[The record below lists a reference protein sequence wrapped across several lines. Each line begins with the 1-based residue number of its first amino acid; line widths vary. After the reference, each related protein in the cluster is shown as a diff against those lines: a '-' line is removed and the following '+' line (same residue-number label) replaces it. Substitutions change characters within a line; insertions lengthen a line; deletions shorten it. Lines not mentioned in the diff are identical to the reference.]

1 MWESVWRL
9 HSRKW
14 SCWVTERERL
24 ENTHRPSGS
33 PVSLAAARRSAA
45 ECQCPLPCPRGL
57 TVLGVVSPVCLVESD
72 TFVVQFYINFPSC
85 TGYTHITPNRKNS
98 ITLHC
103 HPSLSPSHTELLCEV
118 SCRYPFYHVSVKATF
133 HPGEQTQMYLCFL
146 FNKNSGVYTPRSALF
161 FFFFFLTY
169 YILGISEM

>member
-9 HSRKW
+9 PSRKW
-14 SCWVTERERL
+14 SCWVTERERS
-24 ENTHRPSGS
+24 ENTRRPSGS

-98 ITLHC
+98 VTLQC
-103 HPSLSPSHTELLCEV
+103 HPLCPLATQNSSVRSAVVIRSITYLSKLLSAQASKHRCVYVSSLIRTV
-118 SCRYPFYHVSVKATF
+118 
-133 HPGEQTQMYLCFL
+133 
-146 FNKNSGVYTPRSALF
+146 VYTHRALHF
-161 FFFFFLTY
+161 FSSSFF
-169 YILGISEM
+169 